1 MSVSQKNFS
10 LVPEGPNG
18 PWKRRG
24 LRFIQVHL
32 CNGQDSS
39 PVTKHASP
47 PAPSALPL
55 GAEYEPSGPYPK
67 SEDVLFCVLFPC
79 RGSSVKYKQ
88 QVKLGIDKW

>member
-1 MSVSQKNFS
+1 MWASLYTSTSVQWAGQQSGYVTRFS
-10 LVPEGPNG
+10 
-18 PWKRRG
+18 
-24 LRFIQVHL
+24 
-32 CNGQDSS
+32 
-39 PVTKHASP
+39 

-55 GAEYEPSGPYPK
+55 GAEYEPSGRYPK